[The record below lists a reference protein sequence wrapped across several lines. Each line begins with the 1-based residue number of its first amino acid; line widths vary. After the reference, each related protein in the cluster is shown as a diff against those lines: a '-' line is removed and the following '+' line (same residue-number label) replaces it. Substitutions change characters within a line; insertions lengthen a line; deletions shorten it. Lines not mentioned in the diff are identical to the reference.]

1 MVESVLSPNLFD
13 IINAS
18 KVLASSIG
26 GASGFT
32 RQEQII
38 RSGLQT
44 EVAVVNQRTGKP
56 RKSDEDL
63 NNIISFLSNV
73 VERIKLIR
81 KLADSLSAEV
91 TKANQFGSGDNAV
104 QFDITLAYLSQV
116 AAQTADQPNLLN
128 SSSNDDFGFITTPDG
143 RVVTLS
149 GAALGTGFIITET
162 TTSIGTDFTT
172 LGNNPT
178 IIFSDHEARVL
189 RQKDPQKG
197 SFAVTLPAN
206 FVDISRD
213 VRLDSIDKFDPN
225 KVTITVFPGTSAAET
240 FTGTISREGLGI
252 LDSFLYDGFAT
263 AAGRGRAFDDLR
275 AAKTIIDAEL
285 TGFEGALK
293 SARLILGQKDL
304 SLAGFVSLIDASTSA
319 SVFELHAADS
329 ARAFKNNFNATLVN
343 GVETARNELGK
354 ILGGVDLDLG
364 TNRII
369 DVIA

>member
-149 GAALGTGFIITET
+149 WAALRTGFVITGT
-162 TTSIGTDFTT
+162 TTSMDTDFTT
-172 LGNNPT
+172 LENNQT
-178 IIFSDHEARVL
+178 IIFFRPRSAGSQAERPSKRLLCCYPAGKFRGHFQGRPARQH
-189 RQKDPQKG
+189 R
-197 SFAVTLPAN
+197 
-206 FVDISRD
+206 
-213 VRLDSIDKFDPN
+213 
-225 KVTITVFPGTSAAET
+225 
-240 FTGTISREGLGI
+240 
-252 LDSFLYDGFAT
+252 
-263 AAGRGRAFDDLR
+263 
-275 AAKTIIDAEL
+275 
-285 TGFEGALK
+285 
-293 SARLILGQKDL
+293 
-304 SLAGFVSLIDASTSA
+304 
-319 SVFELHAADS
+319 
-329 ARAFKNNFNATLVN
+329 
-343 GVETARNELGK
+343 
-354 ILGGVDLDLG
+354 
-364 TNRII
+364 
-369 DVIA
+369 